1 MRGGIRRGTTN
12 ADTAT
17 DTDTIT
23 KETAVGSRRG
33 GRCGGDREA
42 GGGSCT
48 SKWIINI
55 YEQAIEREAA
65 KAQRGRE
72 REKQD
77 EGETNV

>member
-12 ADTAT
+12 ADT

-23 KETAVGSRRG
+23 KETAVGSGRG
-33 GRCGGDREA
+33 GRSGEA
-42 GGGSCT
+42 EGGSCT

-65 KAQRGRE
+65 KAQRARE
-72 REKQD
+72 REA
-77 EGETNV
+77 G